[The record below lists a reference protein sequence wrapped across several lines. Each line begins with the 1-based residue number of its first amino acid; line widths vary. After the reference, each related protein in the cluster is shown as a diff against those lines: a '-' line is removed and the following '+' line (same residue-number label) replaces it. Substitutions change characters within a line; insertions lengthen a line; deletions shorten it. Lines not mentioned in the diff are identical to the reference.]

1 MPKQSTILALAAGL
15 LACLRLAAPAA
26 ADPIA
31 DFYSGRTVTVIVSTG
46 SAGGYDTLARV
57 IARHIGAHIA
67 GHPTVIVRNMPGAG
81 GITATNYLYAAAER
95 DGSVIGLVQNNPP
108 FEPLFGTP
116 EARFDP
122 QKFNWLGTPSV
133 ETAMV
138 LVGKAVPVF
147 SLDDLRA
154 RETIMGAT
162 GSNSTPAFFARLLN
176 ATLGTRMKVIP
187 GYPGQND
194 ALVAM
199 ERGELDGYPSVF
211 YSALSSTR
219 PTWLKD
225 GTVRAIVQYG
235 PNKQPQLGDV
245 PFVPDLVS
253 DAADKALLEAAFAPL
268 AIGRPLLAPPGVDPT
283 RVAALRQALADTFA
297 DPAFVAEGDTIG
309 LSLNDPRSGE
319 DLARVIAR
327 AYATPPDIVA
337 RLRKLNAP

>member
-1 MPKQSTILALAAGL
+1 MTKQSTLFALFACWLTWLGL
-15 LACLRLAAPAA
+15 SPAE
-26 ADPIA
+26 ADAIA
-31 DFYSGRTVTVIVSTG
+31 DFYGGRTVTLIVSTS
-46 SAGGYDTLARV
+46 SAGGYDTLARA
-57 IARHIGAHIA
+57 IARHIGKHIA
-67 GHPTVIVRNMPGAG
+67 GNPTVIVRNMPGAG
-81 GITATNYLYAAAER
+81 GLTATNYLYAAAER

-122 QKFNWLGTPSV
+122 RQFNWLGTPSV

-138 LVGKAVPVF
+138 LVGKTVPVF
-147 SLDDLRA
+147 SLDDLRS
-154 RETIMGAT
+154 RETVMGAT
-162 GSNSTPAFFARLLN
+162 GANSTPAFFARLLN

-199 ERGELDGYPSVF
+199 ERGEIDGYPSVF
-211 YSALSSTR
+211 YSALSWTR

-225 GTVRAIVQYG
+225 GTARAIVQYG
-235 PNKQPQLGDV
+235 PDKLPQLPGV
-245 PFVPDLVS
+245 PFVPDMVS

-268 AIGRPLLAPPGVDPT
+268 AIGRPLLAPPGIDPA

-297 DPAFVAEGDTIG
+297 DPAFMAEGDKIG

-327 AYATPPDIVA
+327 VYATPPDIVA